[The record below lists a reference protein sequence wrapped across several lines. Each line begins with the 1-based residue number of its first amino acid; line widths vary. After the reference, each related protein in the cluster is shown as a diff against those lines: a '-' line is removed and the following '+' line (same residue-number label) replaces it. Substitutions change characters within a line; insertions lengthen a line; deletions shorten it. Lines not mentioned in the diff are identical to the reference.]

1 MIPNKRNAAQAY
13 KLNAIKTASPAK
25 LTSML
30 YDAAV
35 RFTDESIKIMEEEP
49 KNYEKI
55 NNSLKKAEDC
65 IMELRMGLD
74 FKYPVA
80 GEFEKVYD
88 YIYRRLVE
96 GNMQKDVEIIKD
108 TLTHIKTM
116 RDTWKE
122 VVRLNNEGKAR

>member
-122 VVRLNNEGKAR
+122 VVRLNNEGKAK

>member
-13 KLNAIKTASPAK
+13 KLNAIKTASPAR

-35 RFTDESIKIMEEEP
+35 RFTDAGIELMENDP
-49 KNYEKI
+49 NNYEEI
-55 NNSLKKAEDC
+55 NKNLKKAQDC

-88 YIYRRLVE
+88 IYIEDL
-96 GNMQKDVEIIKD
+96 
-108 TLTHIKTM
+108 L
-116 RDTWKE
+116 
-122 VVRLNNEGKAR
+122 KAI

>member
-1 MIPNKRNAAQAY
+1 MTPNKRNAAQAY

-35 RFTDESIKIMEEEP
+35 RFTDTSIELMENDPNNFEEIN
-49 KNYEKI
+49 KN
-55 NNSLKKAEDC
+55 LKKAQDC

-96 GNMQKDVEIIKD
+96 GNMTKDVEIIKD
-108 TLTHIKTM
+108 TLTHIHTM

-122 VVRLNNEGKAR
+122 VMVKAKQG